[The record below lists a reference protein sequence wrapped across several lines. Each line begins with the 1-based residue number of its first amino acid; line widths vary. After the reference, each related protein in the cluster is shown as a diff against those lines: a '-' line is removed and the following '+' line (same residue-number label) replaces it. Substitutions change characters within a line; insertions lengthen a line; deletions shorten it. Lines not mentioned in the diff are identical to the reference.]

1 MSKITGL
8 KPGKTREKRINVFLD
23 GKLAIGVLAEVALK
37 EGLKVGQE
45 VTESHLETLAGLDH
59 FQRCH
64 NAAIRFL
71 GYRPRSEAEVKQR
84 LQRRGFDSAC
94 IDKTIARLKEKG
106 LIDDIA
112 FARFWKDNRQ
122 EFSPRSRRLTKLE
135 LQRKGLS
142 PEAIEQVIGEL
153 DDRESAYRAALNRA
167 RRLTEPDYQVFRRR
181 LAGYLGRRGFSYNV
195 IDETTRRIWQ
205 EQGNTP
211 GSPPDKMQLHS
222 SL

>member
-8 KPGKTREKRINVFLD
+8 KPGRTREKRINVFLD
-23 GKLAIGVLAEVALK
+23 GKLAIGVLAETALK
-37 EGLKVGQE
+37 EGLTVGQE
-45 VTESHLETLAGLDH
+45 LTASRLEALAGQDR

-71 GYRPRSEAEVKQR
+71 GYRPRSEAEIRQR
-84 LQRRGFDSAC
+84 LQRRGFDSDC
-94 IDKTIARLKEKG
+94 IEKTIARLKEQG
-106 LIDDIA
+106 LIDDVA

-142 PEAIEQVIGEL
+142 REAIEQVISEL
-153 DDRESAYRAALNRA
+153 DDRESAYRAALKRA
-167 RRLTEPDYQVFRRR
+167 RRLTTSDYLMLRRR
-181 LAGYLGRRGFSYNV
+181 LAEYLGRRGFSYGI

-205 EQGNTP
+205 ECQTVN
-211 GSPPDKMQLHS
+211 K
-222 SL
+222 

>member
-8 KPGKTREKRINVFLD
+8 KPGRTREKRINVFLD
-23 GKLAIGVLAEVALK
+23 GKLAIGVLAETALK
-37 EGLKVGQE
+37 EGLTVGQE
-45 VTESHLETLAGLDH
+45 LTASRLEALAGLDR

-71 GYRPRSEAEVKQR
+71 GYRPRSEAEIRQR
-84 LQRRGFDSAC
+84 LQRRGFDSDC
-94 IDKTIARLKEKG
+94 IEKTIARLKEQG
-106 LIDDIA
+106 LIDDVA

-142 PEAIEQVIGEL
+142 PEAIEQVISEL
-153 DDRESAYRAALNRA
+153 DDSESAYRAALKRA
-167 RRLTEPDYQVFRRR
+167 RRLTTSDYQTLRRR
-181 LAGYLGRRGFSYNV
+181 LAEYLGRRGFSYGI

-205 EQGNTP
+205 ECQTVN
-211 GSPPDKMQLHS
+211 K
-222 SL
+222 